1 MCEIH
6 HQIVHIYF
14 LLHTHTQEK
23 ALSAQMELG
32 KLQRETFP
40 EMQLSP
46 LLFFSLSKFY
56 GLLFT
61 SIFLIAPAPI
71 HRHAP
76 PKTTNES
83 YLYL

>member
-1 MCEIH
+1 MCETH

-14 LLHTHTQEK
+14 LLHTHTEEK

-32 KLQRETFP
+32 KLQRETFS

-46 LLFFSLSKFY
+46 LLFFSLSKFH

-61 SIFLIAPAPI
+61 SNLLIAPTPI
-71 HRHAP
+71 LHAP

>member
-1 MCEIH
+1 MCEMH

-14 LLHTHTQEK
+14 LLHTHT
-23 ALSAQMELG
+23 G
-32 KLQRETFP
+32 KGPFCKDGIWATKGNDFS

-46 LLFFSLSKFY
+46 LLFFSLSKFH
-56 GLLFT
+56 GLLLT
-61 SIFLIAPAPI
+61 SSFPVAPTPI
-71 HRHAP
+71 HRHTP